1 MIIGVSGLLASGK
14 GQLCKYLES
23 KGYACLSLSDIIR
36 LEILFRKQEIT
47 RESLQK
53 IGNELRQ
60 KFGSDV
66 LTKRVFHFVEAD
78 KNYVID
84 SIRNISEVE
93 YIKKSSN
100 NRFMMIWVDSDIK
113 LRVKRINERNREKD
127 PTTLKDLKATE
138 KKEFSKNVHEQQMGL
153 IRKKADVIITNN
165 STLEE
170 FHKKIEKVLQKE
182 IPKYDKYI
190 RPSWDEYFMEIMK
203 TVSKR
208 STCDR
213 GRTSAIIVK
222 DKRIIATGYA
232 GSPPGTEH
240 CDEVGHLLED
250 GHCVRTIHSEHNA
263 LLQAAVIG
271 GASTQGSTLY
281 TLYSPCIHCCK
292 YIVAAGVSRIVL
304 RKMYRN
310 DGVIEYLENAG
321 VDVCVYEPSEGWLEH
336 AAGLFSTDV
345 EEKEV
350 EKVELENGD

>member
-240 CDEVGHLLED
+240 CDEVGHLFETRCDKD
-250 GHCVRTIHSEHNA
+250 GNESKHCIRTIHAEQNA
-263 LLQAAVIG
+263 IAQAAKFGISVD
-271 GASTQGSTLY
+271 GATIYLNME
-281 TLYSPCIHCCK
+281 PCFSCAKLLISAGIKRVVCQKK
-292 YIVAAGVSRIVL
+292 YHAGEMTREILKKAGV
-304 RKMYRN
+304 K
-310 DGVIEYLENAG
+310 LEVFEDN
-321 VDVCVYEPSEGWLEH
+321 
-336 AAGLFSTDV
+336 
-345 EEKEV
+345 EEKY
-350 EKVELENGD
+350 

>member
-1 MIIGVSGLLASGK
+1 MGFARVAASR
-14 GQLCKYLES
+14 
-23 KGYACLSLSDIIR
+23 A
-36 LEILFRKQEIT
+36 
-47 RESLQK
+47 
-53 IGNELRQ
+53 
-60 KFGSDV
+60 
-66 LTKRVFHFVEAD
+66 
-78 KNYVID
+78 
-84 SIRNISEVE
+84 
-93 YIKKSSN
+93 
-100 NRFMMIWVDSDIK
+100 
-113 LRVKRINERNREKD
+113 
-127 PTTLKDLKATE
+127 
-138 KKEFSKNVHEQQMGL
+138 
-153 IRKKADVIITNN
+153 
-165 STLEE
+165 
-170 FHKKIEKVLQKE
+170 
-182 IPKYDKYI
+182 
-190 RPSWDEYFMEIMK
+190 
-203 TVSKR
+203 
-208 STCDR
+208 TCDR
-213 GRTSAIIVK
+213 LHNGAILVK
-222 DKRIIATGYA
+222 EKRIVSTGYN
-232 GSPPGTEH
+232 GSPPGLDH